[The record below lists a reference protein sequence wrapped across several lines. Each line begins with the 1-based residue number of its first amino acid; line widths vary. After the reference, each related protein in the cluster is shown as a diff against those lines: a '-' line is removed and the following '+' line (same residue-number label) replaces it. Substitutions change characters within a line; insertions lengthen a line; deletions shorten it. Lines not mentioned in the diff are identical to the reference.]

1 MEHLTIDVCKPLP
14 YFYVFTGCD
23 TVPSFNGKDKWV
35 NPPFLILG
43 WEKKESDLTKTFNKL
58 RSMPELIN
66 SDDRNTLQFLVK
78 TVYFRN
84 VKDIGNSSLNEMKK
98 T

>member
-1 MEHLTIDVCKPLP
+1 MGKST
-14 YFYVFTGCD
+14 FFD
-23 TVPSFNGKDKWV
+23 TWMDK
-35 NPPFLILG
+35 
-43 WEKKESDLTKTFNKL
+43 KRKSDLTKTFNKL

-84 VKDIGNSSLNEMKK
+84 VKDIGNISLNEMKK

>member
-1 MEHLTIDVCKPLP
+1 M
-14 YFYVFTGCD
+14 
-23 TVPSFNGKDKWV
+23 GKST
-35 NPPFLILG
+35 FLNTLM
-43 WEKKESDLTKTFNKL
+43 EKKKKSDLTKAFNKL
-58 RSMPELIN
+58 RRMPELIN

-84 VKDIGNSSLNEMKK
+84 VKDIGNISLNEMKK